1 MNEKY
6 QADVIIQSEW
16 IENSDLEIYDPATHW
31 NPQLSIENQLSVT
44 KETITYS
51 VTNKMG
57 FNLITETRQV
67 KGAKNKIL
75 FFIEEF
81 KT

>member
-16 IENSDLEIYDPATHW
+16 IEKNDIKSYDPTLHW
-31 NPQLSIENQLSVT
+31 NPQLFIENQLSVT

-51 VTNKMG
+51 VSNKAG
-57 FNLITETRQV
+57 FNWITETRQV
-67 KGAKNKIL
+67 KGK
-75 FFIEEF
+75 
-81 KT
+81 